1 MKYHLNC
8 SVVTNNGRAMV
19 RQRST
24 PSNKRS
30 ARALFTA
37 CAAHVFQNDAIFL
50 RFYSHSQRDGSFT
63 SQWRLSFNCQS
74 WNMSL
79 RQTFK
84 AFLPQIASRPQYPL
98 LFVCVVG
105 GRCCH
110 DGSDTLILALL
121 NWSRDRALASIVAPR
136 NTLYGSG
143 MARAA
148 ANCRAP

>member
-1 MKYHLNC
+1 MQWCDNGQRHPINALRGHC
-8 SVVTNNGRAMV
+8 SPLARRTC
-19 RQRST
+19 SKTT
-24 PSNKRS
+24 PS
-30 ARALFTA
+30 
-37 CAAHVFQNDAIFL
+37 FL